1 MKIKRFS
8 HFLAAV
14 WLFCCTLFF
23 LIPPA
28 AADTEEDIGLT
39 AEEKEF
45 ISGHPIIRLGV
56 DPTFI
61 PYEFFDSDGTYKG
74 IAVDYIE
81 LICARTGLKM
91 IPATGLTWSEAHEKA
106 VEKDLDVLP
115 CISRTPE
122 REKYFLFTDSY
133 YTFQRV
139 IFIHES
145 NNAIKSFDDLIGKR
159 VAAQA
164 PSSHQGFLQ
173 GYKNIKISPY
183 KTVPEALQAV
193 SDGREEAFVGNL
205 TTSIYLAKANGI
217 TNLKYVSIYTD
228 KPQELYFAVRND
240 WPQLTSILN
249 KALSSISA
257 EEKIAINNKWIG
269 VQKETDYSGVIRV
282 LVIIG
287 AIIMLVLTVSLFWII
302 RLRHE
307 VAIRKKTQEE
317 LKAAKDEAE
326 QANQT
331 KSLFLARMSHEIRT
345 PLSAITG
352 MSYLIKKTGVTA
364 TQNIY
369 LDKLNQAARNMLG
382 VINDIL
388 DFSRIESGKVEIESI
403 SFELDKVLQRMVN
416 ILSVRVEEKGIEFSM
431 DKEPDMP
438 AFFLGDPARIEQILL
453 NLLSNAVKFTE
464 KGSVSLSVHS
474 AGKENNRHLVEFSV
488 KDTGIGMHEKQVSRL
503 FIPFDQGD
511 SSISRR
517 YGGTG
522 LGLSIVKSLTD
533 MMGGS
538 IEVHSVLNEG
548 SVFCVRLPLQVDAA
562 KEQTVAQKMASDCF
576 VHIRALVLDKS
587 EITTAMLKDC
597 LRSFGI
603 AADSASSE
611 EEAVQLMRKSSQ
623 ADDAPYNL
631 LVVDHMTP
639 KDGGIAFLGRA
650 RKLSFVGQ
658 PFKSMLMVPMA
669 REDLFDEIEAAGI
682 DFGIAKPIIPSVLYN
697 GIIELFSV
705 KPPKPKAVE
714 KESNTLIAPFPF
726 HILLVEDNKTNQFIA
741 QTILEQAGF
750 RVSKADNGQEACTFF
765 SDNQKNLDLILMD
778 IHMPVMDGYAASDFI
793 RKTDRDIPIV
803 AMTADAVV
811 GVEEKCQS
819 HGIYN
824 YVSKPFEP
832 DQFIATILELLK
844 GKKGRATE
852 EAVPKEIDDSG
863 PVLDIADGL
872 RRIGGSEEIYRM
884 VLAEYRDENI
894 SVASELQDRMHAKDY
909 GQAIQ
914 IVHKIKG
921 TSGSIGAKRLY
932 EAAARL
938 QKALQAQD
946 EKEASND
953 HMVFD
958 ALLQK
963 LMEEINTYLNGCTNQ
978 QTS

>member
-1 MKIKRFS
+1 MVI
-8 HFLAAV
+8 
-14 WLFCCTLFF
+14 WLFCCTLFS

-28 AADTEEDIGLT
+28 AAGMAEDIGLT

-45 ISGHPIIRLGV
+45 IKGHPVIRLGV

-61 PYEFFDSDGTYKG
+61 PYEFIDSDGTYKG
-74 IAVDYIE
+74 IAADYID
-81 LICARTGLKM
+81 LICTRTGLAM
-91 IPATGLTWSEAHEKA
+91 IPATGLTWSDAHEKA
-106 VEKDLDVLP
+106 ANKELDVLP

-122 REKYFLFTDSY
+122 REKYFLFSDSY

-159 VAAQA
+159 VAVQA

-173 GYKNIKISPY
+173 GYQNITLSPY

-193 SDGREEAFVGNL
+193 SAGREEAFVGNL
-205 TTSIYLAKANGI
+205 TTSVYLARANGI

-240 WPQLTSILN
+240 WPQLISILN
-249 KALSSISA
+249 KALRSIDT
-257 EEKIAINNKWIG
+257 EEKVAINNKWIG
-269 VQKETDYSGVIRV
+269 VQKETDNSGLIRV

-302 RLRHE
+302 RLRRE
-307 VAIRKKTQEE
+307 IAIRKKTQEE

-326 QANQT
+326 QANQI

-388 DFSRIESGKVEIESI
+388 DFSRIESGKVEIENI
-403 SFELDKVLQRMVN
+403 SFELDKVLERMVN
-416 ILSVRVEEKGIEFSM
+416 ILSIRVEEKGIEFAM
-431 DKEPDMP
+431 VKEPDMP
-438 AFFLGDPARIEQILL
+438 SFFLGDPARIEQILI

-464 KGSVSLSVHS
+464 KGSVTLSVHT
-474 AGKENNRHLVEFSV
+474 AGKEDSRYLLEFTV
-488 KDTGIGMHEKQVSRL
+488 KDTGIGMHETQVSRL

-548 SVFCVRLPLQVDAA
+548 SVFCVRLPLLVDTA

-576 VHIRALVLDKS
+576 IHIRALVLDKS
-587 EITTAMLKDC
+587 ENTSAVLSDC

-603 AADSASSE
+603 AADAASSE

-623 ADDAPYNL
+623 EEDAPYNL
-631 LVVDHMTP
+631 LLVDHTTP
-639 KDGGIAFLGRA
+639 RDGGIAFLGRA
-650 RKLSFVGQ
+650 RKLTTARQ
-658 PFKSMLMVPMA
+658 PFKSILIVPMA

-682 DFGIAKPIIPSVLYN
+682 DFGIARPIIPSVLYN
-697 GIIELFSV
+697 GIIEIFSV
-705 KPPKPKAVE
+705 KPPKPVTAA
-714 KESNTLIAPFPF
+714 KEPNTLTAPYPY

-741 QTILEQAGF
+741 KTILEQAGF
-750 RVSKADNGQEACTFF
+750 RVSKAGNGQEACAFF
-765 SDNQKNLDLILMD
+765 ADKGKDLDLILMD
-778 IHMPVMDGYAASDFI
+778 IHMPVMNGYDASDII
-793 RKTDRDIPIV
+793 RKTDKEIPIV

-811 GVEEKCQS
+811 GVEEKCKS
-819 HGIYN
+819 HGIYH

-832 DQFIATILELLK
+832 EQFIATILDLLK
-844 GKKGRATE
+844 GKKGRASE
-852 EAVPKEIDDSG
+852 AAVPKETVDVG
-863 PVLDIADGL
+863 PVLDIAGGI
-872 RRIGGSEEIYRM
+872 RMIGGNEEIYRM
-884 VLAEYRDENI
+884 VLQEYRDENN
-894 SVASELQDRMHAKDY
+894 SVALELQERMQAKDY
-909 GQAIQ
+909 SQAVQ

-921 TSGSIGAKRLY
+921 TSGSIGAKRLFD
-932 EAAARL
+932 AASQL
-938 QKALQAQD
+938 QKSLQSQD
-946 EKEASND
+946 EKEASNN
-953 HMVFD
+953 HIVFD
-958 ALLQK
+958 KLLQK
-963 LMEEINTYLNGCTNQ
+963 LMEEIDAYLNVMN
-978 QTS
+978 

>member
-1 MKIKRFS
+1 MKIRRYAGS
-8 HFLAAV
+8 LMV
-14 WLFCCTLFF
+14 IWLFCCTIFS
-23 LIPPA
+23 LIPMA
-28 AADTEEDIGLT
+28 CAGRLEDIGLT

-45 ISGHPIIRLGV
+45 IENHPVIRLGV
-56 DPTFI
+56 DPTFV
-61 PYEFFDSDGTYKG
+61 PYEFIDSDGAYKG
-74 IAVDYIE
+74 IAADYIK
-81 LICARTGLKM
+81 LICARTGLTM
-91 IPATGLTWSEAHEKA
+91 EPAMGLTWSEAHEKA
-106 VEKDLDVLP
+106 ANKELDVLP
-115 CISRTPE
+115 CIQRTPE
-122 REKYFLFTDSY
+122 REKYFLFSDSY

-145 NNAIKSFDDLIGKR
+145 NKAIKSFDDLAGKR
-159 VAAQA
+159 VAVQA

-173 GYKNIKISPY
+173 EYPNITISPY

-193 SDGREEAFVGNL
+193 SAGREEAFVGNL
-205 TTSIYLAKANGI
+205 TTSVYLAKANGI

-240 WPQLTSILN
+240 WPLLVGILN
-249 KALSSISA
+249 KALRSMDA
-257 EEKIAINNKWIG
+257 EEKIAINNTWIG

-287 AIIMLVLTVSLFWII
+287 AIVMLILAVSLFWIL
-302 RLRHE
+302 RLRRE
-307 VAIRKKTQEE
+307 VAFRKKTQEE

-369 LDKLNQAARNMLG
+369 LDKLNQAARNMLS

-388 DFSRIESGKVEIESI
+388 DFSRIESGKVEIENI

-431 DKEPDMP
+431 NKEPDMP
-438 AFFLGDPARIEQILL
+438 AFFMGDPARIEQILL

-464 KGSVSLSVHS
+464 KGSVTLSVRT
-474 AGKENNRHLVEFSV
+474 AVKEGSRYLVEFTV
-488 KDTGIGMHEKQVSRL
+488 KDTGIGMHETQVSRL

-538 IEVHSVLNEG
+538 VEVHSVLDEG
-548 SVFCVRLPLQVDAA
+548 SAFCVRLPLYVDAA

-576 VHIRALVLDKS
+576 VHIRALVLDKNES
-587 EITTAMLKDC
+587 TAAMLCDC
-597 LRSFGI
+597 LKSFGI

-611 EEAVQLMRKSSQ
+611 EEAVQSMRKASQ
-623 ADDAPYNL
+623 EDDAPYNL
-631 LVVDHMTP
+631 LLVDHMTP
-639 KDGGIAFLGRA
+639 RDGGIAFLGRA
-650 RKLSFVGQ
+650 RKLTFVGR
-658 PFKSMLMVPMA
+658 PFKSILMVPMS

-682 DFGIAKPIIPSVLYN
+682 DFGIARPIIPSVLYN

-705 KPPKPKAVE
+705 KPPKPEAAI
-714 KESNTLIAPFPF
+714 KEPNELIAPFPF

-741 QTILEQAGF
+741 RTILEQAGF
-750 RVSKADNGQEACTFF
+750 TVSVADNGQDACAYFA
-765 SDNQKNLDLILMD
+765 DKGKDIDLILMD
-778 IHMPVMDGYAASDFI
+778 IHMPVMDGYAASDII
-793 RKTDRDIPIV
+793 RKADREIPIV

-819 HGIYN
+819 HGIYH

-844 GKKGRATE
+844 GKKGRSV
-852 EAVPKEIDDSG
+852 EASAPRETADSG
-863 PVLDIADGL
+863 PVLDTAGGI
-872 RRIGGSEEIYRM
+872 RMIGGSEEVYRM
-884 VLAEYRDENI
+884 VLAEYRDENS
-894 SVASELQDRMHAKDY
+894 SVAPELHDRIQAKDY
-909 GQAIQ
+909 AQAVQ

-921 TSGSIGAKRLY
+921 TSGSIGARRLY
-932 EAAARL
+932 DAAALL
-938 QKALQAQD
+938 QKTLQAQD
-946 EKEASND
+946 EKELPDN
-953 HMVFD
+953 HKGFET
-958 ALLQK
+958 LLQRV
-963 LMEEINTYLNGCTNQ
+963 MEEIDAYLNGR
-978 QTS
+978 